1 MQIRVVTPLDR
12 LFFPLVVLTAV
23 TSVAA
28 GFAPTYYL
36 GFWFH
41 APPLTTTV
49 HIHALAFTAWLLLL
63 LSQTLLIRGAQ
74 YPAGTGRWASAGV
87 RRRRDGG

>member
-41 APPLTTTV
+41 APPPREVFLRTTG
-49 HIHALAFTAWLLLL
+49 IW
-63 LSQTLLIRGAQ
+63 SS
-74 YPAGTGRWASAGV
+74 SATSWISK
-87 RRRRDGG
+87 